1 MNENLYGLIGVLIG
15 SVSGIIIAYI
25 KLNQRETETIHNLR
39 DEVNS
44 LKNRFDRL
52 RTGFELVFDEYERTF
67 KDEPERMSMLRD
79 LRRVFEQCA

>member
-79 LRRVFEQCA
+79 LRKVFEQCA